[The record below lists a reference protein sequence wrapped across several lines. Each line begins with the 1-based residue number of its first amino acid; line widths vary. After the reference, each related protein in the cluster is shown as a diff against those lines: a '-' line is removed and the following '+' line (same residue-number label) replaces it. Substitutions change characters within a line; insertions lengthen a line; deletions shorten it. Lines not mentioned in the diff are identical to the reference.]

1 MLSTMAGLLPA
12 LNGSTHIHGVDVST
26 AEETSLRATVGV
38 FPEDAHLFDT
48 TVLENLH
55 VVTGDLTEDAAVAA
69 LQKVGLGEWLDN
81 LPAGVHT
88 QLVGGAEAVSGGERR
103 RILLARAL
111 VSQRPVVFLDE
122 PTEHM
127 DAVDVTVMMQRILAA
142 DAGVSGEHAGHS
154 EDAEEACGFA
164 DAIRTGEDSN
174 LPWFGGEGELV
185 GGVGAARANGE
196 VGDGDAARWSEGA
209 EGVRLRLV
217 VGAFVGQGNGRE
229 GAVGGMLAVFRIVEF
244 RSDGAEWFVDVRHQN
259 EDEDGVEEGDLAGVA
274 HESEAQF
281 DGDESDTEGG
291 EEFQHRA
298 GEEGDAQ

>member
-1 MLSTMAGLLPA
+1 MQVENLVAGWDSVHPLNEPLSVQLQPGERVVIVGPSGIGKTTLLSTMAGLLPA

-142 DAGVSGEHAGHS
+142 DDIFTPDQAVVVVTHV
-154 EDAEEACGFA
+154 
-164 DAIRTGEDSN
+164 
-174 LPWFGGEGELV
+174 LPDHLP
-185 GGVGAARANGE
+185 
-196 VGDGDAARWSEGA
+196 
-209 EGVRLRLV
+209 EGVQVMSVEPTPERRLLTV
-217 VGAFVGQGNGRE
+217 
-229 GAVGGMLAVFRIVEF
+229 
-244 RSDGAEWFVDVRHQN
+244 
-259 EDEDGVEEGDLAGVA
+259 
-274 HESEAQF
+274 
-281 DGDESDTEGG
+281 
-291 EEFQHRA
+291 
-298 GEEGDAQ
+298 